1 MKSFTPEELALSDG
15 KDDGPA
21 LVVVDGKVYD
31 VSKSKKWLRGQHMRR
46 HQAGRDLTVDIGS
59 APHGKDLLDRV
70 DVVGEFQKPAEP
82 KLEGIRGKVEVVLQ
96 AHPFFRRHPHPAVVH
111 LPVGLLATAPLLE
124 IAALLS
130 GSSFTEW
137 ASFCCLLIGTI
148 SIPAA
153 MITGYFTW
161 WINYEAAASPIIGK
175 KRLLAWL
182 ALSLGIAAV
191 CLRLVAVG
199 DPVSFNELYS
209 WLYVGCMLLLSAAV
223 GCVGF
228 LGGKLTFP
236 YD

>member
-15 KDDGPA
+15 KDGGPA

-31 VSKSKKWLRGQHMRR
+31 VSQSKKWPGGQHMRR
-46 HQAGRDLTVDIGS
+46 HQAGRDLSVDIGS
-59 APHGKDLLDRV
+59 APHGKDLLDRM
-70 DVVGEFQKPAEP
+70 DVVGEFQTPSAP
-82 KLEGIRGKVEVVLQ
+82 KFEGLRGKVEVLLQ

-111 LPVGLLATAPLLE
+111 FPVGLLAAAPLLE
-124 IAALLS
+124 IAALIS
-130 GSSFTEW
+130 GSSATEW

-153 MITGYFTW
+153 MGTGYFTW
-161 WINYEAAASPIIGK
+161 WINYEAAESPIIRK

-182 ALSLGIAAV
+182 ALSLGIAALCV
-191 CLRLVAVG
+191 RLVALS
-199 DPVSFNELYS
+199 DPINFNEGYY
-209 WLYVGCMLLLSAAV
+209 WLYVGFMLLLSATA
-223 GCVGF
+223 GYVGF